1 MAKPPLGQKEVN
13 RNGGHGGQVP
23 LSACVGA
30 RVTKA
35 VDKRG
40 AQRQLIRG
48 PITHRTFALFATA
61 LHRCFTDWCQ
71 YRKVWIQRQEVVVRP
86 GRRRGGGPAGGGR
99 GGGGRG
105 GGRRPQ

>member
-23 LSACVGA
+23 LSACAGA

-61 LHRCFTDWCQ
+61 LLRCFTEWCQ
-71 YRKVWIQRQEVVVRP
+71 YRKVWIQRQEVVMRP
-86 GRRRGGGPAGGGR
+86 LRHRLECPASGEQG
-99 GGGGRG
+99 
-105 GGRRPQ
+105 